1 MVPRSWVV
9 SRPAEISPL
18 AVSSNWHLQSQT
30 RNNYHRRMIGVLFGD
45 PLGGRAGCGLAITVQ
60 MFLGAQFAKIHTY
73 VRSRLQ
79 SRAQTWLVLC
89 FGGW

>member
-1 MVPRSWVV
+1 
-9 SRPAEISPL
+9 
-18 AVSSNWHLQSQT
+18 
-30 RNNYHRRMIGVLFGD
+30 MIGVLFGD

-60 MFLGAQFAKIHTY
+60 MFLGSQFAKIHTY